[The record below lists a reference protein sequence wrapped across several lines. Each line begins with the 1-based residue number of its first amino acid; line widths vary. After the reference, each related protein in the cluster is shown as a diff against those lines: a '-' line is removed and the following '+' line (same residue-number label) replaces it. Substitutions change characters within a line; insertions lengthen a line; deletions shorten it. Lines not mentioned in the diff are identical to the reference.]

1 MISLFD
7 YKDLITIPKNYVF
20 LSHNQ
25 IVEMIKN
32 KRLDIESRL
41 LFACDNIDHVK

>member
-7 YKDLITIPKNYVF
+7 FKDISAIPKNYMF

-41 LFACDNIDHVK
+41 LFACDNIDHIK